1 MKHLQSIPALGMLII
16 IKMELSMRKI
26 KTKLALT
33 LAASLLVSVATQS
46 FAEDKKV
53 GTGPNPYR
61 DCGIGAALF
70 PDTNWAAVSSNV
82 IWDVGTTAVTSATM
96 SPETCS
102 GKEVVAAEFILNT
115 YDNLIEETAQGQGEH
130 LTTVLNIYGCESDQ
144 QPVIING
151 IRTKAAAGITNEAF
165 ADLSGLEKASRL
177 YENIQSTVSNEFSTH
192 CAV

>member
-1 MKHLQSIPALGMLII
+1 MLSIF
-16 IKMELSMRKI
+16 KMELSMKKI

-33 LAASLLVSVATQS
+33 LAVTLFASVATQS
-46 FAEDKKV
+46 LAEDKKV
-53 GTGPNPYR
+53 GTGPNPFR

-70 PDTNWAAVSSNV
+70 PDTSWAAVSSNV

-96 SPETCS
+96 SAETCS

-130 LTTVLNIYGCESDQ
+130 LTTVLNIYGCESNQ
-144 QPVIING
+144 QPMMIND
-151 IRTKAAAGITNEAF
+151 IRTKASASIASETF
-165 ADLSGLEKASRL
+165 TDLSGLEKASRL
-177 YENIQSTVSNEFSTH
+177 YENIQSTVSNEFSAH